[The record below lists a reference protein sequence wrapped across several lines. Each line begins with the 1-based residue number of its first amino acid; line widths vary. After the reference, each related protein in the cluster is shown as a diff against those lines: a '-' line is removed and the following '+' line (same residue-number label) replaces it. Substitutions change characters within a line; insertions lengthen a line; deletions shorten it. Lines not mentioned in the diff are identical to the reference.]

1 MACYRAIHTGTVA
14 LTLEAYYRAGWT
26 AHREGIDDLFER
38 VSCILAR
45 RSVTFRHYGGR
56 LTP

>member
-1 MACYRAIHTGTVA
+1 VSSPQVLDEGHCCIDV
-14 LTLEAYYRAGWT
+14 EAYYRAGWT

-38 VSCILAR
+38 VSYILAR